1 MMPPIM
7 VSSSRKSS
15 NTVPLT
21 IFRCYL
27 LGDKPIKIKHFF
39 MGSRGFL
46 WVWIMGSQN
55 VMGSDYG
62 SNISVV
68 D

>member
-7 VSSSRKSS
+7 ASISRKSS
-15 NTVPLT
+15 NKFPIT
-21 IFRCYL
+21 IFQMSLAGRQTHEN
-27 LGDKPIKIKHFF
+27 KAFF

-46 WVWIMGSQN
+46 WVRIMGSEN
-55 VMGSDYG
+55 VMSSDYG
-62 SNISVV
+62 SNIS